1 MANRGVGQNPTCQ
14 NACMELKGVHHV
26 ALCVDDVETAISFYA
41 SALGCQERAD
51 RPDFGFPGA
60 WLDAG
65 TQQIHLM
72 QFGAPERS
80 MSHFALQIDDA
91 QAWSKH
97 LTANGVEHQLSPHT
111 PGAGRQ
117 IFLHDPAGNQIE
129 LNEPDQ

>member
-1 MANRGVGQNPTCQ
+1 MCARLSD
-14 NACMELKGVHHV
+14 MELTGVHHV
-26 ALCVDDVETAISFYA
+26 ALCVDDVDVAIAFYVD
-41 SALGCQERAD
+41 SLGCEQRGD

-60 WLDAG
+60 WLNAG

-80 MSHFALQIDDA
+80 MSHFALQVDDA
-91 QAWSKH
+91 QAWAAH
-97 LTANGVEHQLSPHT
+97 LAARGVEHRLSDYT

-129 LNEPDQ
+129 LNQPDH